1 MNIRPKPTET
11 QQAKLTAIISGG
23 LEEAEAVRLFKSIF
37 TVRAGAW
44 VIRDPLEEVIKREGV
59 YWVLYSHEGKRLY
72 KARTKKAV
80 LKREEQINFFKHQ
93 DEPEQPEVQQENNVM
108 ADKPIEP
115 KEQEESMTEYA
126 PWGVYSFADLLASRE
141 AMEKAD
147 KVSEMTEDFVGLL
160 WNIVSDPM
168 VEDKYPAMEALM
180 NEFSQIMQ
188 SVMVAEQEPAETE
201 KPTEETE
208 ETEPEP
214 AEQIAE
220 SFDGAIMD
228 GEFTEVSANPMYMDV
243 RIIKPGWG
251 NKRDNHFYPKEMLAR
266 DAVRFQGAKMY
277 ETDHR
282 DDEKSTR
289 TWVSTI
295 QKIAGF
301 DEDGSPIARVVV
313 HDPNF
318 AQRVTNLKAAGMLE
332 KMECSIAAM
341 GKMKPGYEADGRRGS
356 VVEAITDVQSV
367 DWVTKAGAG
376 GAAVG
381 IEENDAEPT
390 EPVQEEGLPPLTPET
405 EPVKQEE
412 QPTEPISLESGA
424 VVSILE
430 SSRLPQA
437 ARARLTDKAW
447 QNANELTQAIEQEI
461 AYIKELTH
469 SGEVTGLGASS
480 RRKVDLAEVEKRKDE
495 AVRKILGG

>member
-1 MNIRPKPTET
+1 MMNLRPKPTDE
-11 QQAKLTAIISGG
+11 QQTKLAAIISGG
-23 LEEAEAVRLFKSIF
+23 LEEAEAVRLFKSVF

-44 VIRDPLEEVIKREGV
+44 VVRDPLEEVIKREGV

-80 LKREEQINFFKHQ
+80 LKREEQINFFKH
-93 DEPEQPEVQQENNVM
+93 DGEPATPESPQENNVM
-108 ADKPIEP
+108 ADKIIEP
-115 KEQEESMTEYA
+115 KEQEESATEYA

-188 SVMVAEQEPAETE
+188 SVMVEQEPAETE
-201 KPTEETE
+201 NPTEETE

-214 AEQIAE
+214 VEQIAE

-228 GEFTEVSANPMYMDV
+228 SEFAEVSANPMYMDV

-266 DAVRFQGAKMY
+266 DAVRFQGAKMF

-356 VVEAITDVQSV
+356 VVESITDVQSV

-381 IEENDAEPT
+381 IEESDAEPT
-390 EPVQEEGLPPLTPET
+390 EPAQVEETIPTPEI

-412 QPTEPISLESGA
+412 QPTEPMNLESGA

-437 ARARLTDKAW
+437 ARVRFADKAW
-447 QNANELTQAIEQEI
+447 QNANELNAAIEQEI

-480 RRKVDLAEVEKRKDE
+480 RRKVDLAEIDKRKDE

>member
-1 MNIRPKPTET
+1 VTVNIRPKPTDE

-23 LEEAEAVRLFKSIF
+23 LEESEAVRLFKSVF

-44 VIRDPLEEVIKREGV
+44 VVRDPLEEVIKREGI

-80 LKREEQINFFKHQ
+80 MKREEQINFFKH
-93 DEPEQPEVQQENNVM
+93 DGEPAIPESQQEYAM
-108 ADKPIEP
+108 ADKIIEP
-115 KEQEESMTEYA
+115 KEKEDSATEYA

-141 AMEKAD
+141 AMERAD
-147 KVSEMTEDFVGLL
+147 KVSEMTEDFIGLL
-160 WNIVSDPM
+160 GNIVSDPM
-168 VEDKYPAMEALM
+168 VEDKYPAMVALWD
-180 NEFSQIMQ
+180 EFSQIMQ
-188 SVMVAEQEPAETE
+188 SVMVGETE
-201 KPTEETE
+201 QAEAEKPAE

-220 SFDGAIMD
+220 SFDGAIVD
-228 GEFTEVSANPMYMDV
+228 SEFTEVSANPMYMDV
-243 RIIKPGWG
+243 RIIRPGWG
-251 NKRDNHFYPKEMLAR
+251 NKRDNHYYPREMLAR
-266 DAVRFQGAKMY
+266 DAVHFQGAKMY

-376 GAAVG
+376 GAAVD
-381 IEENDAEPT
+381 IEESAAEPT
-390 EPVQEEGLPPLTPET
+390 EPAQVEETIPTPEV
-405 EPVKQEE
+405 EPVNQET
-412 QPTEPISLESGA
+412 QPTEPVNLESGA

-437 ARARLTDKAW
+437 ARVRFTDKAW
-447 QNANELTQAIEQEI
+447 KDANELNAAIEQEI

-480 RRKVDLAEVEKRKDE
+480 RRKVDLTEIDKRKDE